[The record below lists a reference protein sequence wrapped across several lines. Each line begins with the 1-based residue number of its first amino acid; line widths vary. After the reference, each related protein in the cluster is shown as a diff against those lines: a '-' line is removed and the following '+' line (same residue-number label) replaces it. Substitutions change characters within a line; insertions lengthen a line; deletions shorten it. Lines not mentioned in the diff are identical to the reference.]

1 MPSAIDEVIRIK
13 VIQQWIN
20 GFPRDKIASDLQI
33 GTGTASSIISDF
45 KIGLENSEFDSI
57 RQLARDKEA
66 TTELVR
72 VSFAL

>member
-33 GTGTASSIISDF
+33 GTGTASSIIRDF